1 MEGEQI
7 DFGNKNYKISE
18 KDVREYVL
26 ERFQDVKRS
35 KKIKNLVTFQAANK
49 YMVMAHDQVELKNLG
64 NIVASY
70 KKIPFSDVLQEY
82 QDHLKIAMIKEPT
95 MKTHA
100 NVIMHIFG
108 YFSKHL
114 SQGEKQLFFE
124 WLEQFRENRITIG
137 NILSKI
143 SPIIYRFNNT
153 YLASQTYFLL
163 YSDVQP
169 RILFNVLNKKNTLGE
184 INLE

>member
-1 MEGEQI
+1 
-7 DFGNKNYKISE
+7 
-18 KDVREYVL
+18 
-26 ERFQDVKRS
+26 
-35 KKIKNLVTFQAANK
+35 
-49 YMVMAHDQVELKNLG
+49 
-64 NIVASY
+64 
-70 KKIPFSDVLQEY
+70 
-82 QDHLKIAMIKEPT
+82 
-95 MKTHA
+95 
-100 NVIMHIFG
+100 MHIFG

-124 WLEQFRENRITIG
+124 WLEQFRENRTTIG
-137 NILSKI
+137 NILSEI

-163 YSDVQP
+163 YSNVQP

>member
-1 MEGEQI
+1 MKDSNTQFH
-7 DFGNKNYKISE
+7 DRNYKISE
-18 KDVREYVL
+18 NDVIEYVL
-26 ERFQDVKRS
+26 QRFQEVKHS
-35 KKIKNLVTFQAANK
+35 NKIKNLVTFQAANK
-49 YMVMAHDQVELKNLG
+49 YMIMAHDQVELKNLG

-70 KKIPFSDVLQEY
+70 KKIPFSDILQEY
-82 QDHLKIAMIKEPT
+82 QGHLKIAMVKEPT
-95 MKTHA
+95 MKTHT

-124 WLEQFRENRITIG
+124 WLEQFRENRTTIG
-137 NILSKI
+137 NILSEI

-163 YSDVQP
+163 YSNVRP